1 MREET
6 RRFHCDVINLHEAI
20 MFETLVYKE
29 NITSDSVKVFTFED
43 EYGMEMEP
51 MRGYIASKEIK
62 GKLYQYFIEEKYYDS
77 MPLRMNDCVEL
88 FLKENTIRKSV
99 IFRPMKPTPFRIKEE
114 ETFNSFR
121 EMADEFCNFKHSNP
135 DAWTL
140 LKLIGIVGV
149 TGKTFIGISS
159 PSEFGK
165 SGIFNCIH
173 GLTQKSIVYQPRSE
187 AGVLIQI
194 NEDGNMI
201 FDEACDCEKKVKRII
216 GKFTLKVADNSPT
229 YVNGAIKVRYLK
241 QIYNITK
248 QSITFIYNLYS
259 YYKKPDENFFDNMF
273 SNNPAIHS
281 RMLKLKLD
289 GVLLESFN
297 KDFDMKETAII
308 NKMYYVKIAKYFL
321 WIKQLRAK
329 NRYVRKYSYQSKVI
343 IKGRKK
349 LIYDELS
356 WIIDM
361 YCKDEEE
368 YKKFIELLDE
378 SILEYKEMIKG
389 HVYSPHDQK
398 VLEEEEV
405 V

>member
-1 MREET
+1 M
-6 RRFHCDVINLHEAI
+6 
-20 MFETLVYKE
+20 M
-29 NITSDSVKVFTFED
+29 
-43 EYGMEMEP
+43 
-51 MRGYIASKEIK
+51 
-62 GKLYQYFIEEKYYDS
+62 Q
-77 MPLRMNDCVEL
+77 
-88 FLKENTIRKSV
+88 
-99 IFRPMKPTPFRIKEE
+99 
-114 ETFNSFR
+114 
-121 EMADEFCNFKHSNP
+121 
-135 DAWTL
+135 
-140 LKLIGIVGV
+140 
-149 TGKTFIGISS
+149 
-159 PSEFGK
+159 
-165 SGIFNCIH
+165 
-173 GLTQKSIVYQPRSE
+173 
-187 AGVLIQI
+187 
-194 NEDGNMI
+194 
-201 FDEACDCEKKVKRII
+201 
-216 GKFTLKVADNSPT
+216 
-229 YVNGAIKVRYLK
+229 
-241 QIYNITK
+241 
-248 QSITFIYNLYS
+248 
-259 YYKKPDENFFDNMF
+259 
-273 SNNPAIHS
+273 
-281 RMLKLKLD
+281 
-289 GVLLESFN
+289 SFN